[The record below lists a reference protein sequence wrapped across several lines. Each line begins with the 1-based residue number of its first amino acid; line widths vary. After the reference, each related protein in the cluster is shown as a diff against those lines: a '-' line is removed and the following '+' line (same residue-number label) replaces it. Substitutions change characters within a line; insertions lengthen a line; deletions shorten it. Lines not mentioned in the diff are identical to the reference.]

1 MRVSKE
7 KAAEHRQQIL
17 SSAARLFREHGIE
30 ATGVDSITKSADLT
44 HGAVYSQFGS
54 KQAITIESIR
64 LALGDS
70 KRAWLQ
76 AATKRGRRNS
86 FTAVVDSYLSARHRD
101 APGTG
106 CLVAALGAELSRQS
120 KSIRD
125 AFTEEFKKAWEF
137 LTVLTASDNSANSG
151 GDDTLAA
158 FAAMAGALMLARAV
172 TDQSLSDRI
181 LQAMANW
188 IEGRARPRRSARTR
202 RAAGS

>member
-30 ATGVDSITKSADLT
+30 TTGVDSITRGADLT

-54 KQAITIESIR
+54 KQAITIETIR
-64 LALGDS
+64 LALDDS

-76 AATKRGRRNS
+76 AATKRGRRNI

-137 LTVLTASDNSANSG
+137 LTVLTASDNSATS

-172 TDQSLSDRI
+172 TDPCLSDRG
-181 LQAMANW
+181 LQATANW
-188 IEGRARPRRSARTR
+188 IEGRARPRRSTRARS
-202 RAAGS
+202 AARS